1 MLKYH
6 CHEQMATP
14 RSRGFTRSAPVSTAI
29 EKCVAFPARR
39 PHDVSPVMALSIIT
53 PSFRNS
59 QWLRLCIASV
69 ADQDGMKVEHIVQD
83 CCSDDGTQEWLPKE
97 KRVKAFIEK
106 DEGMYDAV
114 NRGFKRS
121 TGEVL
126 AYLNCDEQYL
136 PGALTAVHDFFV
148 THPAVDAVV
157 SDTIVT
163 DPAGAYICHRY
174 SLVPGMNGLWVR
186 FPVLTCALFVRR
198 RVVHDMALYF
208 DTQWRDVGDCF
219 WVTEMVRRGVR
230 FAVLPCLTSVFTDTG
245 QNMNLKP
252 NALRERQEKWRKAP
266 ALAKLFKPFFALEY
280 RLRVTLR
287 GAPFRKPFDYSLY
300 TLAEPDRRVTRQAAR
315 PTSFWKGR

>member
-1 MLKYH
+1 MI
-6 CHEQMATP
+6 
-14 RSRGFTRSAPVSTAI
+14 R
-29 EKCVAFPARR
+29 
-39 PHDVSPVMALSIIT
+39 LSIIT

-69 ADQDGMKVEHIVQD
+69 ADQEGVKAEHLVQD
-83 CCSDDGTQEWLPKE
+83 CCSDDGTGQWLVKDA
-97 KRVKAFIEK
+97 RVKAFIEK
-106 DEGMYDAV
+106 DQGMYDAV
-114 NRGFKRS
+114 NRGFKRA

-136 PGALTAVHDFFV
+136 PGALQAVHDFFI

-157 SDTIVT
+157 ADTVVT

-174 SLVPGMNGLWVR
+174 SLIPRKHQLWVR

-198 RVVHDMALYF
+198 RVVEGMGLYF

-230 FAVLPCLTSVFTDTG
+230 FAVLPRFTSVFTDRG
-245 QNMNLKP
+245 ENMNLKP
-252 NALRERQEKWRKAP
+252 NAVRERQLKWAMAP
-266 ALAKLFKPFFALEY
+266 VWAKLLQYPFSALY
-280 RLRVTLR
+280 RFRVVLR
-287 GAPFRKPFDYSLY
+287 GGPFQKPFDYSLY
-300 TLAEPDRRVTRQAAR
+300 TLAEPGRRSNRHVTR